1 MPKRNHFLQDPKQAL
16 ALIGKIIGGRKTAPE
31 KKRTNLFRRIDR
43 LIDEQLLDTLNE
55 AGLEEEELAF
65 SERLRLLSDK
75 IEQLGKFELLEH
87 KAIIGVGG
95 QFSAGKS
102 TFINSLIGKEPVLPK
117 YFCYH
122 FYFHLYHLWEKR
134 SEQCLYHESS
144 VH

>member
-1 MPKRNHFLQDPKQAL
+1 MPEGNQFLQDQKKAL

-55 AGLEEEELAF
+55 AGLEEELAF

-75 IEQLGKFELLEH
+75 IDQLGKFELLEH

-95 QFSAGKS
+95 
-102 TFINSLIGKEPVLPK
+102 
-117 YFCYH
+117 
-122 FYFHLYHLWEKR
+122 
-134 SEQCLYHESS
+134 
-144 VH
+144 